1 MDTIAG
7 ADFLRA
13 GDVVHHPAFGFATVS
28 DVDDR
33 GAQLRWPT
41 EGGPSPAHVSRH
53 ALNTSWRR
61 CRAEGVLARQVTDPA
76 SVRRLADEDPV
87 SLVGLLL
94 LDLGG
99 ESSDA
104 DLREWLAPMVGRDAL
119 ESWWGTVCVLLNI
132 DERFVLAGGRLAL
145 APGVPADSF
154 QAGQP
159 VAEPTPSPVAPPPSA
174 MEPTLRDVRGCRDLS
189 PAACWDVAESLALA
203 LATLHAR
210 GERLLRRH
218 DAVRFDGAEWQLDP
232 DPEPAAAA
240 LNVAFAAR
248 RFVEEMLGVELQTVI
263 PGHELVDLLP
273 GTLRNLAPELRG
285 VLKLALA
292 RDPGLRPVDGIDLAA
307 RLATARAVWAIR
319 ERVPV
324 NRHAEI
330 SAGFDT
336 HIGTLKALAGQT
348 NQDALLLL
356 GDPEH
361 AFLLVADGI
370 STATAGSGDLAS
382 SLAARTLKLRWQSNR
397 EDLQNASSAEVHR
410 FLAVGFERANRVVA
424 EAAVRIAGGELHN
437 QIPMGTTA
445 VAAVS
450 VGDTLHLAAVGDS
463 RAWIV
468 GRHGVAPL
476 LWDQN
481 LSSQRLRQ
489 AAAGMPVVWD
499 DRGYALVGYL
509 GHFDELGD
517 VALPPLIQVSVRLLP
532 GEWLILASDGVS
544 DHAAD
549 EEAAVY
555 GILQTLVAEHGRG
568 TDART
573 AMRLARRIALAA
585 NDGSGGDNVTVVT
598 ITLATQSAAE

>member
-1 MDTIAG
+1 MDSIAG

-13 GDVVHHPAFGFATVS
+13 GDVVHHPAFGFATVTE
-28 DVDDR
+28 VDDR

-61 CRAEGVLARQVTDPA
+61 CRAGGVLARQVSDPV

-94 LDLGG
+94 ADLGG
-99 ESSDA
+99 DQSEA
-104 DLREWLAPMVGRDAL
+104 DLREWLAPLVGRDAL
-119 ESWWGTVCVLLNI
+119 ESWWSTACVLLSI
-132 DERFVLAGGRLAL
+132 DERFVHAGGRVAL
-145 APGVPADSF
+145 APGVAAEAF
-154 QAGQP
+154 LQGQP
-159 VAEPTPSPVAPPPSA
+159 LAEPIPSPVAPGPSSL
-174 MEPTLRDVRGCRDLS
+174 EPTLRDVRGCRDL
-189 PAACWDVAESLALA
+189 PAAACWDLAESLAMA
-203 LATLHAR
+203 LAGLHA
-210 GERLLRRH
+210 GGQRLLRRH
-218 DAVRFDGAEWQLDP
+218 DGVRFDGMGWQLDA
-232 DPEPAAAA
+232 DPERALAA
-240 LNVAFAAR
+240 LDVAWAAR
-248 RFVEEMLGVELQTVI
+248 RFVEEMLGVELQAII

-292 RDPGLRPVDGIDLAA
+292 RDPALRPVDGVDFAA
-307 RLATARAVWAIR
+307 RLATARAVWSVR
-319 ERVPV
+319 ERLPS
-324 NRHAEI
+324 NPNAEI
-330 SAGFDT
+330 AAGFDT
-336 HIGTLKALAGQT
+336 HIGTLKALSGQT
-348 NQDALLLL
+348 NQDSLLLL

-397 EDLQNASSAEVHR
+397 EDLQNATPAEVQR
-410 FLAVGFERANRVVA
+410 FLAVGFERVNRVVA

-450 VGDTLHLAAVGDS
+450 VGDTVHLTAVGDS

-499 DRGYALVGYL
+499 ERGYALVGYL

-517 VALPPLIQVSVRLLP
+517 VALPPLIQLSVRLLP
-532 GEWLILASDGVS
+532 GEWLVLASDGVS
-544 DHAAD
+544 DHAAE

-555 GILQTLVAEHGRG
+555 GILQALVAEHGRG

-598 ITLATQSAAE
+598 ITLATQSSAE